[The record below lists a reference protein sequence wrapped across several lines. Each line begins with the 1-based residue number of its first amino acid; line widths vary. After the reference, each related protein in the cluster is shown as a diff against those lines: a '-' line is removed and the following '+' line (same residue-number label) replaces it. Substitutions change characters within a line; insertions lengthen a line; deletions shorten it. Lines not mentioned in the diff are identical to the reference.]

1 MRIILDLRKLR
12 GTGAAKPALR
22 SFSLCAWLRSSVLL
36 ASAVFLTG
44 FRSPYFT
51 QITAEDGLSQN
62 TVFSICQDRDGLMWM
77 GTMDGL
83 SRYDGYDFR
92 IWRSSAAD
100 STSLCSD
107 IVHHVFTD
115 GSGRLWAGT
124 SEGLSLYDSCSDSF
138 RSWRTGA
145 VTGLASAEDGAVY
158 VASREGLEV
167 FDARKG
173 RVRSIHL
180 GAGVLPQAIAR
191 DSGSLWIASGG
202 SGLLRMELPDGSIR
216 KVPEFGA
223 KCSVSAIYPYG
234 EAVWVATE
242 GEGLWCLEFDGRTCT
257 KTEVFTRKDGL
268 PSDYVRSIETD
279 EYGRLWVG
287 TYGGLCILED
297 GVFNPVMADPFREGA
312 LSQNSVRSICRD
324 NQGGMWLG
332 TYFGGVNYYHPLKN
346 HFRAIRRTPGGKTLN
361 DNVVNCMV
369 EDGKGRIWIGTN
381 TGGVN
386 CWDTSSASFRHW
398 SMRTGNGASP
408 EPYDVK
414 ALFVDDR
421 AGKVYVGAHAGG
433 LSVIDMSSGAMTRLP
448 AGNSGVSSD
457 IYSILPG
464 PTASTLWIGTLD
476 GPALFDRLGAK
487 FAFPSCSGGGSLHE
501 TRSARVLLL
510 DSEGR
515 LWAGGADGLYV
526 YSVASDGCL
535 VPVEQSVPEGLYVQS
550 LLEVPGKF
558 LWAGTRDGLW
568 RFDFAGD
575 RWKRFS
581 TAEGMPSNIVD
592 GLCTDVYDMLWIS
605 TDKGISRYN
614 PFSGTFR
621 NFTAEDGLSGNQ
633 FNASSS
639 LRRRGGEILFGG
651 VDGITAFS
659 PDLLSDNPYSPSPL
673 ITDFRL
679 TGKYAS
685 EDLHPSPEGIRLSH
699 DRNSFAI
706 SFSVANYLSG
716 HQDRFAYI
724 LDGHDDS
731 WTETSSV
738 RMASWSNLPHGKYVF
753 RLKSANNDGKW
764 CENEVTLPIVIRPVW
779 YETIP
784 AIIAFT
790 LILILFVLGSF
801 VLLSRSKDREKRI
814 ELSEQEKVHQEEL
827 QQMKTRFFINISH
840 EMRTPL
846 MLIVNPLSEMIERT
860 GDLWMRRQLRYL
872 DRNAR
877 RLLHLVNQLID
888 YRRAELG
895 VFRLHVS
902 REQVMKIVRENWSNY
917 ESFAH
922 KKKIKYRLE
931 SELDDSAEALVDAQY
946 LELILSNLL
955 SNAFKYTESGSIVL
969 SVQNDGNTLSLSVSD
984 TGIGIPEDKQKD
996 IFERFYQV
1004 GRDNVGS
1011 GIGLSLVKNL
1021 VELHHGRIEVQSS
1034 PGKGSTF
1041 TVSLPQ
1047 DVAAYS
1053 AAELAETS
1061 AGGVLSRDDEAY
1073 LLENDEAET
1082 SSEQQQ
1088 TSEGTSEEAGGSL
1101 LIAEDNQEIAVYLRD
1116 SLSDRFEIRLAS
1128 NGEQALELAREAKP
1142 DLVITDLNMPV
1153 MDGLKLCS
1161 RLKQNVSTSD
1171 IPVIVI
1177 SSSTD
1182 AKDQAAAFRAG
1193 ADDYMTKPFS
1203 LSVLNA
1209 KVRNMLR
1216 TRSRIID
1223 SLTRSAD
1230 ADSVHIGLSAYD
1242 EELLKK
1248 ATAIVEKNMDNAD
1261 FSTADFASEMG
1272 MSRSNLHLKLKAL
1285 TGESALDFIRRIRFK
1300 EACRLLRD
1308 GRYSISV
1315 ISDLVGFNSP
1325 SYFASCFKRYMG
1337 CLPTDWNK
1345 DRG

>member
-1 MRIILDLRKLR
+1 MRKFFDLRKLR
-12 GTGAAKPALR
+12 GTGEAEPVSR
-22 SFSLCAWLRSSVLL
+22 SFSLCAWLHSSVLL

-51 QITAEDGLSQN
+51 KITAEDGLSQN
-62 TVFSICQDRDGLMWM
+62 TVFSVCQGRDGLMWM

-115 GSGRLWAGT
+115 AAGRLWAGT
-124 SEGLSLYDSCSDSF
+124 SEGLSLYDSSSDSF
-138 RSWRTGA
+138 RSWRVGP
-145 VTGLASAEDGAVY
+145 VTGLAAAEDGAVY
-158 VASREGLEV
+158 VASRGGLDV
-167 FDARKG
+167 FGSSG
-173 RVRSIHL
+173 RIRSIRL
-180 GAGVLPQAIAR
+180 GTGVLPEAIAR
-191 DSGSLWIASGG
+191 DSGSLWIAAAGE
-202 SGLLRMELPDGSIR
+202 GLLRMGIPEGDIR
-216 KVPEFGA
+216 KVPEFST
-223 KCSVSAIYPYG
+223 KCGVSAIYPYG

-242 GEGLWCLEFDGRTCT
+242 GEGLWCLEFDGKTCT
-257 KTEVFTRKDGL
+257 RAEVFTRRDGL
-268 PSDYVRSIETD
+268 PSDYVRSIGTD
-279 EYGRLWVG
+279 DSGRLWVG
-287 TYGGLCILED
+287 TYGGLSILED
-297 GVFNPVMADPFREGA
+297 GVFNSVIADPFLEGA

-324 NQGGMWLG
+324 SQGGMWLG

-346 HFRAIRRTPGGKTLN
+346 HFRAIRRTPGPNSLN

-369 EDGKGRIWIGTN
+369 EDGWGRIWIGTN

-386 CWDTSSASFRHW
+386 CWDTASGTFRHW

-414 ALFVDDR
+414 ALYVDDV

-433 LSVIDMSSGAMTRLP
+433 LSVIDMTSGVMTRFSSK
-448 AGNSGVSSD
+448 GTGVSSD

-464 PTASTLWIGTLD
+464 PSPSTLWLGTLD
-476 GPALFDRLGAK
+476 GPALFDRRTAT
-487 FAFPSCSGGGSLHE
+487 FSCPSCLGGGSLHE
-501 TRSARVLLL
+501 TRSARALLL
-510 DSEGR
+510 DSDGR

-526 YSVASDGCL
+526 YSVASDGSL
-535 VPVEQSVPEGLYVQS
+535 TPVEQTVPEGLYAQS

-558 LWAGTRDGLW
+558 IWVGTRDGLW
-568 RFDFAGD
+568 RLDCSD
-575 RWKRFS
+575 RKWKRFS
-581 TAEGMPSNIVD
+581 TADGMPSNIVD
-592 GLCTDVYDMLWIS
+592 GLCTDIYDMVWLS
-605 TDKGISRYN
+605 TDKGISRFN
-614 PFSGTFR
+614 PFSSSFR
-621 NFTAEDGLSGNQ
+621 NFTVEDGLSGNQ
-633 FNASSS
+633 FNPSSS
-639 LRRRGGEILFGG
+639 LRRSGGELLLGG

-659 PDLLSDNPYSPSPL
+659 PDLLSDNPYSPSP
-673 ITDFRL
+673 IVTDFRL

-685 EDLHPSPEGIRLSH
+685 EDIHPSFNGILLSH

-706 SFSVANYLSG
+706 SFSVPNYLSG
-716 HQDRFAYI
+716 HQNRFAYI

-738 RMASWSNLPHGKYVF
+738 RTASWSNLPHGKYVF
-753 RLKSANNDGKW
+753 RLRAANNDGKW
-764 CENEVTLPIVIRPVW
+764 CENELALPIVIRPVW

-784 AIIAFT
+784 AVIAFT
-790 LILILFVLGSF
+790 LVLILFVIGSF
-801 VLLSRSKDREKRI
+801 ILLSRSKDREKRI

-846 MLIVNPLSEMIERT
+846 MLIVNPLSEMISRT

-895 VFRLHVS
+895 VFRLHAG

-917 ESFAH
+917 ESFAQ
-922 KKKIKYRLE
+922 KKKIRYRIE
-931 SELDDSAEALVDAQY
+931 SSMDDSAVALVDAQY

-969 SVQNDGNTLSLSVSD
+969 TVQNDGETLSLSVAD
-984 TGIGIPEDKQKD
+984 TGIGIPEDRQKD

-1011 GIGLSLVKNL
+1011 GIGLSLVKSL
-1021 VELHHGRIEVQSS
+1021 VELHHGSIEVQSS
-1034 PGKGSTF
+1034 LGKGSTF
-1041 TVSLPQ
+1041 IVKLPQ
-1047 DVAAYS
+1047 NVSAYS
-1053 AAELAETS
+1053 SEELEETPE
-1061 AGGVLSRDDEAY
+1061 GGVLSGRDAAY
-1073 LLENDEAET
+1073 LLENEDES
-1082 SSEQQQ
+1082 SSESAAQE
-1088 TSEGTSEEAGGSL
+1088 TATDETGGAL
-1101 LIAEDNQEIAVYLRD
+1101 LIVEDNQEIAVYLRD

-1193 ADDYMTKPFS
+1193 ADDYISKPFS
-1203 LSVLNA
+1203 LSLLNA

-1223 SLTRSAD
+1223 SLTRSAEG
-1230 ADSVHIGLSAYD
+1230 DSVHIGLSAYD
-1242 EELLKK
+1242 EELLAK

-1308 GRYSISV
+1308 GRYSIAV

-1337 CLPTDWNK
+1337 CLPTDWGRDK
-1345 DRG
+1345 K

>member
-1 MRIILDLRKLR
+1 MRTFIDLRKLR
-12 GTGAAKPALR
+12 GTGVEEPAPR

-51 QITAEDGLSQN
+51 QITAEDGLPQN

-115 GSGRLWAGT
+115 GGGRLWAGT
-124 SEGLSLYDSCSDSF
+124 SEGLSLYDSGTDSF
-138 RSWRTGA
+138 RNWRTGA
-145 VTGLASAEDGAVY
+145 VTGLAPAEDGAVY

-167 FDARKG
+167 FDGG
-173 RVRSIHL
+173 RGLVRSIKL
-180 GAGVLPQAIAR
+180 GAGVLPEAIAR
-191 DSGSLWIASGG
+191 DSGSLWIATAGD
-202 SGLLRMELPDGSIR
+202 GLLRMGIPEGDIR
-216 KVPEFGA
+216 KVPEFSS
-223 KCSVSAIYPYG
+223 KCRVSAIYPYG

-242 GEGLWCLEFDGRTCT
+242 GDGLWCLEFDGKTCT
-257 KTEVFTRKDGL
+257 KAEVFTRRDGL

-279 EYGRLWVG
+279 DNGRLWVG

-297 GVFNPVMADPFREGA
+297 GVFNSVIADPFREGA

-324 NQGGMWLG
+324 SQGGMWLG

-346 HFRAIRRTPGGKTLN
+346 HFRAIRRTPGGRTLN

-369 EDGKGRIWIGTN
+369 EDGRGRIWIGTN

-386 CWDTSSASFRHW
+386 CWDTATGNFRYW

-433 LSVIDMSSGAMTRLP
+433 LSVIDMASGVMTKLP
-448 AGNSGVSSD
+448 AGDSGVSSD

-464 PTASTLWIGTLD
+464 LTASTLWIGTLE
-476 GPALFDRLGAK
+476 GPAIFDRRSAK
-487 FAFPSCSGGGSLHE
+487 FSFPFCSGGGSLHE
-501 TRSARVLLL
+501 MRSARALLL

-515 LWAGGADGLYV
+515 FWAGGADGLYV
-526 YSVASDGCL
+526 YSVTADGCL
-535 VPVEQSVPEGLYVQS
+535 VPVELTVPEGLYVQS
-550 LLEVPGKF
+550 LLEVSGKF

-568 RFDFAGD
+568 RLDYADGS
-575 RWKRFS
+575 WKRFS
-581 TAEGMPSNIVD
+581 IADGMPSNIVD
-592 GLCTDVYDMLWIS
+592 GLCTDIYDMLWLS

-633 FNASSS
+633 FNPASS
-639 LRRRGGEILFGG
+639 LRRSGGEILFGG

-685 EDLHPSPEGIRLSH
+685 EDLHPSPGGIRLSH

-706 SFSVANYLSG
+706 SFSVPNYLSG

-738 RMASWSNLPHGKYVF
+738 RVASWSNLPHGKYVF

-764 CENEVTLPIVIRPVW
+764 CENEVTFPIVIRPVW

-784 AIIAFT
+784 AIIGFT
-790 LILILFVLGSF
+790 LILILFVIGSF
-801 VLLSRSKDREKRI
+801 ILLSRRKDREKRI

-846 MLIVNPLSEMIERT
+846 MLIVNPLSEMISRT

-895 VFRLHVS
+895 VFRLHAA

-917 ESFAH
+917 ETLAQ
-922 KKKIKYRLE
+922 KKKLKYRLE
-931 SELDDSAEALVDAQY
+931 SSLDDSAEALVDAQY

-969 SVQNDGNTLSLSVSD
+969 SVQNDGNTLSISVSD

-1021 VELHHGRIEVQSS
+1021 VELHHGSIEVQSS

-1041 TVSLPQ
+1041 TVRLPQ
-1047 DVAAYS
+1047 KTESYS
-1053 AAELAETS
+1053 AEELAETS
-1061 AGGVLSRDDEAY
+1061 EGGVLSRNDDAY
-1073 LLENDEAET
+1073 LLENEETEA
-1082 SSEQQQ
+1082 SAEQQQ
-1088 TSEGTSEEAGGSL
+1088 TSEGAQEEAGGSL

-1128 NGEQALELAREAKP
+1128 NGEQALELARESKP

-1337 CLPTDWNK
+1337 CLPTDWGREK
-1345 DRG
+1345 K